1 MPKQRKYIISGCLG
15 FQIPNSSV
23 EDFKSST
30 AKRII
35 FTVITSIFITFN
47 AFAQINNSPLENPIR
62 LDSNRR
68 LSFRFSSLNFVKNNE
83 YFNDL
88 FDGYTIFG
96 YFINPKIAFHARKNV
111 VIELGGFARKE
122 FGSKGFKEIE
132 PTFSIKYQ
140 KQDWQ
145 MIFGNLEG
153 NVAHQMIEPMMNFE
167 RMLTAPL
174 EHGFQFKKVES
185 DAFFDSWLDWQ
196 RSTLAGQTN
205 QEHILFGVVWKHKP
219 FEISNLKVNFPVQFT
234 AYHQGGQNLAASF
247 PVKTWLNP
255 SVGVSVEKELLK
267 SSISF
272 ENQYVGSF
280 EDGNV
285 GKGWYSNLKF
295 QNIKWQAILSYW
307 LSENYA
313 SPMGGDLFQSASRKF
328 NNESYSEQYRSL
340 LILRLIRDWKIVQD
354 LNLSFR
360 FEPYYDFRN
369 HLFQHSE
376 GLYLKYSLQ

>member
-1 MPKQRKYIISGCLG
+1 MTKQRKHII
-15 FQIPNSSV
+15 
-23 EDFKSST
+23 
-30 AKRII
+30 AA
-35 FTVITSIFITFN
+35 FTTLFVFISCFEIS
-47 AFAQINNSPLENPIR
+47 AQINNSSLESPIR

-68 LSFRFSSLNFVKNNE
+68 FSFRFSSLNFVKNNE
-83 YFNDL
+83 YFNEL
-88 FDGYTIFG
+88 FDGYTLFG
-96 YFINPKIAFHARKNV
+96 YYINPKVAFYARKNV

-122 FGSKGFKEIE
+122 FGTKGLQEIE

-140 KQDWQ
+140 KEDWQ

-153 NVAHQMIEPMMNFE
+153 NVAHRMIEPMMNFE
-167 RMLTAPL
+167 RTLTAPL
-174 EHGFQFKKVES
+174 EHGFQFKKVKNNS
-185 DAFFDSWLDWQ
+185 FFDSWLDWQ
-196 RSTLAGQTN
+196 RSTSAGEIN
-205 QEHILFGVVWKHKP
+205 QEHILFGLVWKHKP
-219 FEISNLKVNFPVQFT
+219 FKINDLDIRFPIQFT

-255 SVGVSVEKELLK
+255 SVGISIEKELLK
-267 SSISF
+267 SSVSF
-272 ENQYVGSF
+272 ENQYIGSF

-295 QNIKWQAILSYW
+295 QNTKWQGILSYW

-328 NNESYSEQYRSL
+328 NNESYSERYRSIM
-340 LILRLIRDWKIVQD
+340 ILRLIRDWKIVQD

-369 HLFQHSE
+369 HIFQHSE
-376 GLYLKYSLQ
+376 GLYLRYNLQ